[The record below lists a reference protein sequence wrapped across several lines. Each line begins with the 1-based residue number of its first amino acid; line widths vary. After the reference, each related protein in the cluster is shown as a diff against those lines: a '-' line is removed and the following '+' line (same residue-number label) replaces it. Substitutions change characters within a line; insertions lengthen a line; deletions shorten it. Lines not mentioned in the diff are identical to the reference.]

1 MKKELKLAGRSVWS
15 ELALVL
21 ATVLASVVSFGSV
34 VALYASAEPG
44 APGVV
49 ARVDAVASAASSA
62 LSAAH
67 RPG

>member
-1 MKKELKLAGRSVWS
+1 MDKELKLAGRSALA

-44 APGVV
+44 EHRVV
-49 ARVDAVASAASSA
+49 ARASAVASAAA
-62 LSAAH
+62 AAKLAAH
-67 RPG
+67 KPG